1 MPVEN
6 NRIGQ
11 PAQTGPIRPAG
22 APRRPSRTT
31 TRDGRGFAEVLREA
45 QQAQAPVVQP
55 VKFSGHAQARLE
67 SRGIQL
73 SNRDLARIQDGVDK
87 AAGKGGQESLV
98 LIDDLAL
105 VVSVRNRTV
114 ITVMDGDSRR
124 GNVFTQIDSAVIV

>member
-1 MPVEN
+1 MPVER

-22 APRRPSRTT
+22 APQRPSRTT
-31 TRDGRGFAEVLREA
+31 TGDGRGFAEVLREA
-45 QQAQAPVVQP
+45 QQALP

-67 SRGIQL
+67 SRGIRL
-73 SNRDLARIQDGVDK
+73 SNRELARIQDAVDR
-87 AAGKGGQESLV
+87 AADKGGQESLV
-98 LIDDLAL
+98 LMDDLAL